1 MITKSYVEKPKTVRA
16 VKVTA
21 ENIEDVYKF
30 IHGEYSLSLN
40 SKESKDRWDDCKR
53 HYSSYGIPMS
63 LTNPELGVVRIN
75 EYILKDLTG
84 KCTTYT
90 EKVFNLLYTEEHE

>member
-1 MITKSYVEKPKTVRA
+1 MITKMYVEKPRTVKA

-30 IHGEYSLSLN
+30 IHGEYSLNLN
-40 SKESKDRWDDCKR
+40 SKEAKDGWHDLKR

-63 LTNPELGVVRIN
+63 LTNPELGTVRIN
-75 EYILKDLTG
+75 EYVLKDLTG
-84 KCTTYT
+84 KCTSYT
-90 EKVFNLLYTEEHE
+90 EEVFNLLYTETYE